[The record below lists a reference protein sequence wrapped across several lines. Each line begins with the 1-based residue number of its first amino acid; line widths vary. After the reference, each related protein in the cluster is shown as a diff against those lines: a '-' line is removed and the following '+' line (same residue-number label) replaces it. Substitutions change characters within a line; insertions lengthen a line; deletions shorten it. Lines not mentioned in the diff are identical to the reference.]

1 MNTLN
6 RYAKL
11 FLVASL
17 AIATTTFNSSCN
29 KSDDMLVEP
38 VVSIVKPDV
47 DFYGL
52 TDMNQLIKYNAK
64 STDMPAAAINI
75 TGLQAAE
82 NILSIDFRPAT
93 GQLYGL
99 GSSSRLYQINL
110 NTGAATAI
118 GAASFTPAL
127 MGTVANIDF
136 NPTVDRVRLVTSTG
150 QNYRLHPETGAV
162 VATDLAINGISNADI
177 SSIAYTNSF
186 AGATVTELLDID
198 FTSKKLYKQN
208 PPNDGALVEV
218 GPLNINFTGKAGF
231 DINGDNSKVLLTCKV
246 DGVTKLYSLNTATA
260 ASSFIAN
267 INATLIDIA
276 IPTNDVAYA
285 ISDAGAFQIFNP
297 KNASTVIN
305 KTITGLNAGETIL
318 GIDFRPINGQ
328 LYGLASTALGAAR
341 LVTFNL
347 STGAAAGVGTGFL
360 INAGTN
366 ATGFDFNPTVDRIR
380 LVTNQGQNLR
390 LNPIDGTIAATDA
403 NLNPG
408 TPTITGAAYTN
419 NFAGAT
425 TTTLFVMDATKLY
438 VQNPPN
444 AGTSVEVGNLGV
456 TIDAQNGFD
465 IGGKS
470 NNAFALLTIN
480 NVTKVYSINTT
491 TGAATAGSDYPNKVA
506 AMAVGIGF

>member
-1 MNTLN
+1 MNKLN
-6 RYAKL
+6 HFYKF
-11 FLVASL
+11 FLLSMIAISVA
-17 AIATTTFNSSCN
+17 AFNTSCN
-29 KSDDMLVEP
+29 KSDDAITEP
-38 VVSIVKPDV
+38 EVPIVKPDV

-64 STDMPAAAINI
+64 TTDMPGATI
-75 TGLQAAE
+75 TISGLMAAE
-82 NILSIDFRPAT
+82 KIMSIDFRPAT

-110 NTGAATAI
+110 STGAATAI

-136 NPTVDRVRLVTSTG
+136 NPTVDRVRLVTSAG

-162 VATDLAINGISNADI
+162 VATDLAINGIANADI
-177 SSIAYTNSF
+177 SSIAYTNSV
-186 AGATVTELLDID
+186 AGASTTELFDID

-218 GPLNINFTGKAGF
+218 GSLNLNYTGKAGF
-231 DINGDNSKVLLTCKV
+231 DINADNSNALLTCKIDAV
-246 DGVTKLYSLNTATA
+246 VKLYSINTTNAAT
-260 ASSFIAN
+260 SFIAN
-267 INATLIDIA
+267 INAAIIDIA

-297 KNASTVIN
+297 KNTSTVIS

-328 LYGLASTALGAAR
+328 LYGLASTAIGAAR
-341 LVTFNL
+341 LVTLNL
-347 STGAAAGVGTGFL
+347 STGAVTGVGTGFL
-360 INAGTN
+360 INAGTT
-366 ATGFDFNPTVDRIR
+366 AIGFDFNPTVDRIR

-408 TPTITGAAYTN
+408 TPIITGAAYTN

-425 TTTLFVMDATKLY
+425 TTVLFVMDATKLY
-438 VQNPPN
+438 LQNPPN
-444 AGTSVEVGNLGV
+444 AGTLVEVGNLGV

-491 TGAATAGSDYPNKVA
+491 TGAATVGSDYPNKVA